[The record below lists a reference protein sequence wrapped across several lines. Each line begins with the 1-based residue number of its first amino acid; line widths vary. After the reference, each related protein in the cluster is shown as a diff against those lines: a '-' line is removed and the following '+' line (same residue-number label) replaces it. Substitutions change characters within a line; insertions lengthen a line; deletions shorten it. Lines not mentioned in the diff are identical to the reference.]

1 MPDVEGQFDKV
12 RAIFQK
18 WDEDGGGTIEK
29 EELGHV
35 LLMLSPMW
43 GDTEVNQLMAQIDTS
58 GDGHIDYAEFLA
70 WICDPKATFTLHKD
84 GWFGNFDFTSCV
96 KPLFEVFDKDDSG
109 FISFQELREC
119 LAILHSSL
127 SLHPCSKGTG
137 VHLAECFEEEFASMD
152 SDGDERVTF
161 AEFVKWQ
168 VKVIQKAG
176 VPNSIAHELVDEL
189 AMALKVIFDIDAL
202 TQSGAEVSGGL
213 QALQDRIQEVA
224 SKTRVLYSRDSIAQ
238 SHVGDVEKS
247 LWEKPIPG
255 DAAMSR
261 LFRTVATELGINLTT
276 GTAQKGK
283 QRRQSRQALNGQV
296 QYCIPDNHQHPAN
309 QWLAQVARTTH
320 DGKEEL
326 FIYATPSSQ
335 LPNAEWQQL
344 DHGLAVFTA
353 SLHMLP
359 AALQLFAHLRC
370 QMFGQK
376 FSFSSA
382 ESALKTAPSLLSE
395 DLQSRFGNYVR
406 ACVKTSISESTLQE
420 LQQLGQK
427 AVDEEVAAQLSK
439 VEITP
444 RSIILMLWELGM
456 PVPDTVWKQLD
467 DSTD

>member
-1 MPDVEGQFDKV
+1 
-12 RAIFQK
+12 
-18 WDEDGGGTIEK
+18 
-29 EELGHV
+29 
-35 LLMLSPMW
+35 
-43 GDTEVNQLMAQIDTS
+43 
-58 GDGHIDYAEFLA
+58 
-70 WICDPKATFTLHKD
+70 
-84 GWFGNFDFTSCV
+84 
-96 KPLFEVFDKDDSG
+96 
-109 FISFQELREC
+109 
-119 LAILHSSL
+119 
-127 SLHPCSKGTG
+127 
-137 VHLAECFEEEFASMD
+137 MD

-168 VKVIQKAG
+168 GTVIQKAG
-176 VPNSIAHELVDEL
+176 VPNSIAQELVEEL
-189 AMALKVIFDIDAL
+189 AMALNVIFDIDAR
-202 TQSGAEVSGGL
+202 TQSGAEISGGL

-224 SKTRVLYSRDSIAQ
+224 SKSRVLYSRD

-283 QRRQSRQALNGQV
+283 LRRQSSQALNGQIL
-296 QYCIPDNHQHPAN
+296 YCIPDNHQHPAN

-382 ESALKTAPSLLSE
+382 ESALKTAPSKLLSE
-395 DLQSRFGNYVR
+395 DLRSQFGNYVR
-406 ACVKTSISESTLQE
+406 ACVETSISESTLQE